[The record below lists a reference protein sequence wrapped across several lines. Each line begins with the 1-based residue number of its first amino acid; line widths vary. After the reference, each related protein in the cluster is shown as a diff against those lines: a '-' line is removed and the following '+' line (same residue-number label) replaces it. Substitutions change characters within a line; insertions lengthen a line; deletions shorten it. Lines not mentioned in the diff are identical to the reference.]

1 MEFLDLHA
9 LGEKLRPG
17 PSSVTAAKDDSMSA
31 EDILRLTESER
42 VGIENSIRIE
52 SIRED
57 LTNSYRRIEKIETKI
72 DRLSARVIQTGAIVG
87 IVLPIATA
95 FIINAL
101 S

>member
-1 MEFLDLHA
+1 
-9 LGEKLRPG
+9 
-17 PSSVTAAKDDSMSA
+17 MSA

>member
-9 LGEKLRPG
+9 LGDRHRPG
-17 PSSVTAAKDDSMSA
+17 PSAVTVKDDSMSA
-31 EDILRLTESER
+31 EDVLRLSESER
-42 VGIENSIRIE
+42 VGIENSVRIE